1 MTKLPKFRRDVLK
14 AAAVATVAFLVAD
27 IGPAAAQEQG
37 QIRLAKQFGISYL
50 PLTVMEEKKLLEKHT
65 QAAGL
70 NNVKVE
76 WSQLASGA
84 PMNDA
89 LLSGNLDIA
98 AGGVGPLMTI
108 WARTKGNINV
118 KAAAAINSMPLY
130 LNTINPEVKSI
141 KDFTDKDR
149 IALPAVKVSIQAV
162 TLQMAAEKVFG
173 VGKHDTLDRLTV
185 SMSHPDGMN
194 AMMSGRTEVTGH
206 FSSAPFMYQQ
216 LEDSRVKRVLSSYEV
231 LGGTSTFNVV
241 WTSAKFHDQN
251 PRLYKAFLAALEESM
266 TIINGNKKAAAE
278 LYIATERSK
287 SPLSFIEKIL
297 NDPENIFTT
306 TPQNVMKYA
315 EFMHRIGS
323 IKEKPESWKD
333 LFFPEIHAKS
343 GS

>member
-1 MTKLPKFRRDVLK
+1 MTKFTGFQAGVIG
-14 AAAVATVAFLVAD
+14 AALALLAAP
-27 IGPAAAQEQG
+27 PAMAQEQG

-50 PLTVMEEKKLLEKHT
+50 PLTVMEERQLLEKHT
-65 QAAGL
+65 KAAGL
-70 NNVKVE
+70 TNVKVE
-76 WSQLASGA
+76 WAQLASGA

-98 AGGVGPLMTI
+98 AGGVGPLLTI

-130 LNTINPEVKSI
+130 LNTINPNVKSI

-162 TLQMAAEKVFG
+162 TLHMAAEKVFG

-194 AMMSGRTEVTGH
+194 AMMSGRTEVTAH
-206 FSSAPFMYQQ
+206 FTSAPFMYQQ

-231 LGGTSTFNVV
+231 LGGPSTFNVV
-241 WTSAKFHDQN
+241 WTSAKFRDQN

-266 TIINGNKKAAAE
+266 TIINTPDKAAIAKLWIEAE
-278 LYIATERSK
+278 KSK
-287 SPLSFIEKIL
+287 LAPAFVEKIL
-297 NDPENIFTT
+297 KDPENVFTT
-306 TPQNVMKYA
+306 TPQNTMKYA
-315 EFMHRIGS
+315 EFMHRVGA
-323 IKEKPESWKD
+323 IKEKAASWKD
-333 LFFPEIHAKS
+333 LFFPEIHSKS

>member
-1 MTKLPKFRRDVLK
+1 MIRLAY
-14 AAAVATVAFLVAD
+14 AAAIVALALA
-27 IGPAAAQEQG
+27 GPAAAQEQS

-50 PLTVMEEKKLLEKHT
+50 PLTVMEERKLLEKHT

-70 NNVKVE
+70 ANVKVE
-76 WSQLASGA
+76 WAQLASGA

-98 AGGVGPLMTI
+98 AGGVGPLLTI
-108 WARTKGNINV
+108 WARTKGNLNV
-118 KAAAAINSMPLY
+118 KAAASINSMPLY
-130 LNTINPEVKSI
+130 LNTINANVRSI

-162 TLQMAAEKVFG
+162 TLHMAAEKEFG

-206 FSSAPFMYQQ
+206 FTSAPFMYQQ

-231 LGGTSTFNVV
+231 LGGPSTFNVV
-241 WTSAKFHDQN
+241 WTTSKFRDQN
-251 PRLYKAFLAALEESM
+251 PRLFRAFLAALEESM
-266 TIINGNKKAAAE
+266 TIINVADKKPVAQLWIDAE
-278 LYIATERSK
+278 KSK
-287 SPLSFIEKIL
+287 LSLDFVEKIL
-297 NDPENIFTT
+297 KDPENVFTT

-315 EFMHRIGS
+315 EFMHRVGA
-323 IKEKPESWKD
+323 IKEKAASWHD
-333 LFFPEIHAKS
+333 LFFPEIHGKN

>member
-1 MTKLPKFRRDVLK
+1 MTTFAKRHVGLIGVALALL
-14 AAAVATVAFLVAD
+14 AAY
-27 IGPAAAQEQG
+27 PAAAQEQS

-50 PLTVMEEKKLLEKHT
+50 PLTVMEERKLLEKHT

-70 NNVKVE
+70 ANIKVE

-98 AGGVGPLMTI
+98 AGGVGPLLTI
-108 WARTKGNINV
+108 WARTRGNINV

-130 LNTINPEVKSI
+130 LNTINPNVKTI

-162 TLQMAAEKVFG
+162 TLHMAAEKEFG

-206 FSSAPFMYQQ
+206 FTSAPFMYQQ

-231 LGGTSTFNVV
+231 LGGPSTFNVV
-241 WTSAKFHDQN
+241 WTTAKFREQN
-251 PRLYKAFLAALEESM
+251 PRLYKAFLSALEESM
-266 TIINGNKKAAAE
+266 TIINAPDKKAVAQLWIDAE
-278 LYIATERSK
+278 KSK
-287 SPLSFIEKIL
+287 LPLEFVEKIIK
-297 NDPENIFTT
+297 DPENVFTT
-306 TPQNVMKYA
+306 TPQNTMKYA
-315 EFMHRIGS
+315 EFMQRVGA
-323 IKEKPESWKD
+323 IKEKAESWKD
-333 LFFPEIHAKS
+333 LFFPEIHDKS

>member
-1 MTKLPKFRRDVLK
+1 MTMTRLAYALVL
-14 AAAVATVAFLVAD
+14 TTLVLA
-27 IGPAAAQEQG
+27 GPATAQEQG

-70 NNVKVE
+70 ANVKVE

-118 KAAAAINSMPLY
+118 KAAASINSMPLY
-130 LNTINPEVKSI
+130 LNTINPNVKSI
-141 KDFTDKDR
+141 KDFTENDR

-162 TLQMAAEKVFG
+162 TLQMAAEKAFG
-173 VGKHDTLDRLTV
+173 SGKHDTLDRLTV

-206 FSSAPFMYQQ
+206 FTSAPFMYQQ

-231 LGGTSTFNVV
+231 LGGPSTFNVV
-241 WTSAKFHDQN
+241 WTAAKFRDQN

-266 TIINGNKKAAAE
+266 TIINGDKKAVAALWIAAE
-278 LYIATERSK
+278 KSK
-287 SPLSFIEKIL
+287 LSPEFVEKIL
-297 NDPENIFTT
+297 NDPENVFTT

-315 EFMHRIGS
+315 EFMHKVGS

>member
-1 MTKLPKFRRDVLK
+1 MTTFAKRHVGLIGVALALL
-14 AAAVATVAFLVAD
+14 AAH
-27 IGPAAAQEQG
+27 PAAAQEQS

-50 PLTVMEEKKLLEKHT
+50 PLTVMEERKLLEKHT

-70 NNVKVE
+70 ANVKVE

-98 AGGVGPLMTI
+98 AGGVGPLLTI
-108 WARTKGNINV
+108 WARTRGNINV

-130 LNTINPEVKSI
+130 LNTINPNVKTI

-162 TLQMAAEKVFG
+162 TLHMAAEKEFG

-206 FSSAPFMYQQ
+206 FTSAPFMYQQ

-231 LGGTSTFNVV
+231 LGGPSTFNVV
-241 WTSAKFHDQN
+241 WATAKFREQN

-266 TIINGNKKAAAE
+266 TVINAPDKKPVAQLWIDAE
-278 LYIATERSK
+278 KSK
-287 SPLSFIEKIL
+287 LPLEFVEKIIK
-297 NDPENIFTT
+297 DPENVFTT
-306 TPQNVMKYA
+306 TPQNTMKYA
-315 EFMHRIGS
+315 EFMQRVGA
-323 IKEKPESWKD
+323 IKEKAESWKD
-333 LFFPEIHAKS
+333 LFFPEIHDKS

>member
-1 MTKLPKFRRDVLK
+1 MTTPSKFHATMFTAALALVAAF
-14 AAAVATVAFLVAD
+14 AAA
-27 IGPAAAQEQG
+27 PAAAQEQAH
-37 QIRLAKQFGISYL
+37 IRLAKQFGISYL

-118 KAAAAINSMPLY
+118 KAAASINSMPIY
-130 LNTINPEVKSI
+130 LNTINPSVKSI

-162 TLQMAAEKVFG
+162 TLQMAAEQAFG
-173 VGKHDTLDRLTV
+173 AGKHDTLDRLTV

-206 FSSAPFMYQQ
+206 FTSAPFQYQQ
-216 LEDSRVKRVLSSYEV
+216 LEDSRVKRVLSSYDV

-241 WTSAKFHDQN
+241 WTTSKFHDQN

-266 TIINGNKKAAAE
+266 TIINMPDKKAVAQLWIDAE
-278 LYIATERSK
+278 KSK
-287 SPLSFIEKIL
+287 LSLDSVEKIL
-297 NDPENIFTT
+297 KDPENVFTT

-315 EFMHRIGS
+315 EFMHKVGS
-323 IKEKPESWKD
+323 IKEKPTSWKD

>member
-1 MTKLPKFRRDVLK
+1 MTCLTPTRCLAL
-14 AAAVATVAFLVAD
+14 AALATVALS
-27 IGPAAAQEQG
+27 GPAAAQEQA

-50 PLTVMEEKKLLEKHT
+50 PLTVMEEKKLLEKYT

-70 NNVKVE
+70 ANVKVE

-98 AGGVGPLMTI
+98 AGGVGPLLTI
-108 WARTKGNINV
+108 WARTKGNLNV
-118 KAAAAINSMPLY
+118 KAAASINSMPLY
-130 LNTINPEVKSI
+130 LNTINPSVKTI
-141 KDFTDKDR
+141 RDFTDKDR

-162 TLQMAAEKVFG
+162 TLQMAAEKIFG
-173 VGKHDTLDRLTV
+173 PGKHDSLDRLTV

-206 FSSAPFMYQQ
+206 FTSAPFMYQQ
-216 LEDSRVKRVLSSYEV
+216 LEDKRVTRVLSSYEV
-231 LGGTSTFNVV
+231 LGGPSTFNVV
-241 WTSAKFHDQN
+241 WTAAKFRDQN

-266 TIINGNKKAAAE
+266 TIIGADKKAAAA
-278 LYIATERSK
+278 LWIAAEKSK
-287 SPLSFIEKIL
+287 LAPEFVEKIL
-297 NDPENIFTT
+297 NDPENVFTT

-315 EFMHRIGS
+315 EFMHKVGS
-323 IKEKPESWKD
+323 IKEKPETWKE

>member
-1 MTKLPKFRRDVLK
+1 MTKVAKFHLGLIG
-14 AAAVATVAFLVAD
+14 AALALLAAH
-27 IGPAAAQEQG
+27 PAASQEQS

-50 PLTVMEEKKLLEKHT
+50 PLTVMEERKLLEKHT

-70 NNVKVE
+70 ANVKVE
-76 WSQLASGA
+76 WAQLASGA

-98 AGGVGPLMTI
+98 AGGVGPLLTI
-108 WARTKGNINV
+108 WARTKGNLNV
-118 KAAAAINSMPLY
+118 RAAAAINSMPLY
-130 LNTINPEVKSI
+130 LNTINPNVKTI

-162 TLQMAAEKVFG
+162 TLHMAAEKLFG

-206 FSSAPFMYQQ
+206 FTSAPFMYQQ
-216 LEDSRVKRVLSSYEV
+216 LEDNRVKRVLSSYEV
-231 LGGTSTFNVV
+231 LGGPSTFNVV
-241 WTSAKFHDQN
+241 WTTAKFRDQN

-266 TIINGNKKAAAE
+266 AIINVPDKAPVAKLWIDAE
-278 LYIATERSK
+278 KSK
-287 SPLSFIEKIL
+287 LAPEFVEKIL
-297 NDPENIFTT
+297 KDPENVFTT
-306 TPQNVMKYA
+306 TPQNTMKYA
-315 EFMHRIGS
+315 EFMHRVGA
-323 IKEKPESWKD
+323 IKEKAASWQD
-333 LFFPEIHAKS
+333 LFFPDIHSKS